1 VQQGV
6 EIVSEEVND
15 DDSGEIIESSQ
26 NVSLTGKDSKS
37 SDESFDGVISDD
49 EDFKPSFLTRA
60 RKNE

>member
-1 VQQGV
+1 M
-6 EIVSEEVND
+6 SEEVND

-26 NVSLTGKDSKS
+26 NVSLTGNDSKS